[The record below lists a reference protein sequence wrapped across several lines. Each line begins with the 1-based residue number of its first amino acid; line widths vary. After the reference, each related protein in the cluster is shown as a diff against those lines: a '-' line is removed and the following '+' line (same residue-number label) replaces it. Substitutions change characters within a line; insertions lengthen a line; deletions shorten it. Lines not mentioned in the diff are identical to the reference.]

1 MLEGLASRNKLARV
15 GKTILVNKYYLD
27 WLYTDVIVGFVKGPL
42 ARAAYWAN
50 QKVLDR
56 TVDGVGAGATKV
68 GEFVYARIDQ
78 GVVDG
83 AVRGAGMAASGTGAG
98 LSKMQSGKVQQYGV
112 LLFAG
117 TAILTGIFVAVLTA

>member
-1 MLEGLASRNKLARV
+1 M
-15 GKTILVNKYYLD
+15 
-27 WLYTDVIVGFVKGPL
+27 
-42 ARAAYWAN
+42 
-50 QKVLDR
+50 
-56 TVDGVGAGATKV
+56 

-117 TAILTGIFVAVLTA
+117 VVLTGVGYAYSRLGPDNERLFWDRLPMTIA

>member
-1 MLEGLASRNKLARV
+1 MILAMDTATSHCTVAF
-15 GKTILVNKYYLD
+15 G
-27 WLYTDVIVGFVKGPL
+27 
-42 ARAAYWAN
+42 
-50 QKVLDR
+50 DR
-56 TVDGVGAGATKV
+56 SAGVVAPTGHAEATKV